1 MKSREFG
8 KSLQPSIFYT
18 QVGQVDPVLGVVWC
32 DVVLW
37 ILDKNGSHLE
47 MAQKN
52 TKNLR
57 HSENQH
63 FSEKNSDRPEEASS
77 IPHPLSF
84 SAKFLLTISIFR
96 AFEYENLWLELVKL
110 VFVMHDVKMTKLDLL
125 GSRRRK
131 LYQVYHKCQNHTWA
145 RKN

>member
-63 FSEKNSDRPEEASS
+63 FSEKIPTGRKKHPVFHIHYRFRQNSS
-77 IPHPLSF
+77 
-84 SAKFLLTISIFR
+84 
-96 AFEYENLWLELVKL
+96 
-110 VFVMHDVKMTKLDLL
+110 
-125 GSRRRK
+125 
-131 LYQVYHKCQNHTWA
+131 
-145 RKN
+145 